1 MSLFGF
7 GPSCDVEFE
16 LEKTAPGGA
25 KEPRKSIEVLEDG
38 KKVKQLIYYD
48 GEDVSGTVHIKLKKS
63 GTKIEHQ
70 GIRLEFIGQIE
81 LYYDRSN
88 HHVFTS
94 LSKLL
99 AYPGEITE
107 NMAIDFNFPSV
118 DKPHESYNGVNVKLR
133 YFLRLTVIK
142 RFSNITKE
150 EDIFVHTLSAYP
162 ESNSSIK
169 MEVGIEDCL
178 HIEFEYNKSKYHLR
192 DAIIGKI
199 YFLLVRIK
207 VKYME
212 LAIIKREIIGDNAQ
226 NETETVAKYEI
237 MDGAPVKGESIPIRL
252 FLSAYNLTPTMRDIQ
267 KKFSCKY
274 YLNLVL
280 VDEEERRYFKQ
291 QEIILWRKADK
302 YKSKQERSDQM
313 QVYEPS
319 LKSNQTLSGESAN
332 NKSASNRNVVGGR
345 GKSNGGRKVRH
356 DENGDLLDDE
366 DDDEDEDEND
376 NNSEDDDDNNTLN
389 KNTRVNNNANSTT
402 AKKVQQQS
410 ELDSD

>member
-16 LEKTAPGGA
+16 LDRSGT
-25 KEPRKSIEVLEDG
+25 RKYAEVVDEG

-48 GEDVSGTVHIKLKKS
+48 GEDVGGTVHIRLKKP

-81 LYYDRSN
+81 MFYDRSN

-99 AYPGEITE
+99 NYPGEITE
-107 NMAIDFNFPSV
+107 NLAIDFNFPAV
-118 DKPHESYNGVNVKLR
+118 DKQHESYAGVNVKLR
-133 YFLRLTVIK
+133 YFLRLTIIK
-142 RFSNITKE
+142 RFSNIVKE

-162 ESNSSIK
+162 ETNNSIK

-178 HIEFEYNKSKYHLR
+178 HIEFEYNKSKYHLK

-212 LAIIKREIIGDNAQ
+212 LAIMKREIIGDNAQ
-226 NETETVAKYEI
+226 VETESVAKYEI

-252 FLSAYNLTPTMRDIQ
+252 FLGGYDLTPSMRDVQ

-280 VDEEERRYFKQ
+280 VDEEDRRYFKQ
-291 QEIILWRKADK
+291 QEITLWRKADK
-302 YKSKQERSDQM
+302 YKSKLERSEQM
-313 QVYEPS
+313 QVYE
-319 LKSNQTLSGESAN
+319 SNLDREEMKQSSNKKNAN
-332 NKSASNRNVVGGR
+332 NDLADSKTQPTVNN
-345 GKSNGGRKVRH
+345 KLNNFNNN
-356 DENGDLLDDE
+356 DDYDYEENDDE
-366 DDDEDEDEND
+366 EEND
-376 NNSEDDDDNNTLN
+376 
-389 KNTRVNNNANSTT
+389 
-402 AKKVQQQS
+402 
-410 ELDSD
+410 DSDDQAKNENEIKKQVDE